1 MRLFFVLI
9 ITFCSTFITAQ
20 DEVSATFP
28 EYVSSGCEF
37 DILLSGVQE
46 NDTILFNN
54 KAHVV
59 KVKDEET
66 LISVEVNNAEEIK
79 FEKGVKTNAPP
90 KVIPGW
96 MSLLPPLIAI
106 VLALLLKEVIISLFL
121 GIFSGA
127 AIIAITVNGFTGFF
141 SAFFAVID
149 TYMINALAD
158 PDHLAVILFSL
169 TIGAIVAV
177 ISKNGGMQGV
187 VNRIIKFATTR
198 KSGMISTYILGIAI
212 FFDDYA
218 NTLVVGNT
226 MRSVTDKL
234 RISREKLAYIVDST
248 AAPVAAIAFVTTWIG
263 AELGYI
269 SSGIENINETHQN
282 GITEGGYSIFINSL
296 AYSFYPIITLFF
308 MYFLVSKDR
317 DFGPMRKFETK
328 AIKEGVDGGDDNDES
343 TLDLKEF
350 DPIDPKNTKSFNAVI
365 PIAVVVIGT
374 IIGLFYTGLQSW
386 ETILTE
392 ANIDCSNGIWNSMSQ
407 YSEDTSTFFQKLGSI
422 IGEANSYAA
431 LMWSSITAAFVAL
444 GLTLSQRIMKL
455 HETMESVLM
464 GIKTMLPAIIILVMA
479 WSLASITSNL
489 DTADYIK
496 SLFGENFQH
505 VWIVP
510 AITFVIS
517 AVIAFS
523 TGSSWST
530 MALIYP
536 VMIPAAYSVCQ
547 DAGVDAMPILY
558 NTVASVLAGAVL
570 GDHCSPISDTT
581 ILSSLACSCN
591 HINHVKSQMPYAL
604 TVGGIS
610 LFVGIIPGAMGV
622 PSYITL
628 PLGIGVAYLVIQF
641 FGKKNERVEPQL
653 SNEHDELS
661 L

>member
-1 MRLFFVLI
+1 M
-9 ITFCSTFITAQ
+9 SAQ
-20 DEVSATFP
+20 NEISATLP
-28 EYVSSGCEF
+28 EYVSGGCEF
-37 DILLSGVQE
+37 DIIMSGVNE
-46 NDTILFNN
+46 NDIVKFNG
-54 KAHVV
+54 KDHTV
-59 KVKDEET
+59 KIKDGET
-66 LISVEVNNAEEIK
+66 VISVEVNSASEVK
-79 FEKGVKTNAPP
+79 FESGVTTNETP
-90 KVIPGW
+90 KIIPGW
-96 MSLLPPLIAI
+96 MSILPPLIAI

-127 AIIAITVNGFTGFF
+127 AIIAITVDGISGFF

-187 VNRIIKFATTR
+187 VNRIVKFATTR

-269 SSGIENINETHQN
+269 SSGIENINDTHQN
-282 GITEGGYSIFINSL
+282 GITEGGYSIFMNSL

-308 MYFLVSKDR
+308 MYFLISKDR
-317 DFGPMRKFETK
+317 DFGPMRKFEAK

-350 DPIDPKNTKSFNAVI
+350 DPVNPNNTKSYNAII

-386 ETILTE
+386 EGMLME
-392 ANIDCSNGIWNSMSQ
+392 ANIDYSSGVWNSMSKL
-407 YSEDTSTFFQKLGSI
+407 SADAPSTFFQKLGAI

-444 GLTLSQRIMKL
+444 ILTLSQRIMKL
-455 HETMESVLM
+455 HQTMETVLM

-496 SLFGENFQH
+496 SLFGEDFRH

-591 HINHVKSQMPYAL
+591 HINHVKSQMPYAM
-604 TVGGIS
+604 TVGAIS

-622 PSYITL
+622 PSYITM
-628 PLGIGVAYLVIQF
+628 PLGIGVAYLVVQF
-641 FGKKNERVEPQL
+641 LGKKNDRLELQV
-653 SNEHDELS
+653 SNEHDE
-661 L
+661 